1 MKFKLYFA
9 FILFST
15 SSLYSQ
21 TQGIAY
27 TAVGKGAATTFLS
40 DYHCIG
46 INASALGWDR
56 EHEKKRFTVGTSEF
70 GFGIYSD
77 ALNADN
83 LKGLYRTIRNQV
95 VGAETDQATRDQQKQ
110 FAKDFAGSN
119 ILINANYNWFGASF
133 QSQKFGGVAFS
144 ISENYQWE
152 SKLGSRMSDI
162 LFNGKYASVFDS
174 LTVVF
179 GSDTTTIPNNGTI
192 SADTM
197 QNVISGNFAVP
208 ISLGYITEG
217 TRIKAQ
223 WTRSYNL
230 SYGRKI
236 LGRDSVFVLYGGIGG
251 RYIQAVALF
260 DVESNG
266 AGITMNSAISPTFN
280 IDYSSIAS
288 GSPSFSGT
296 NQRGFPPKGV
306 GTGYGLDFS
315 VSAILL
321 NKITVAAAVNN
332 VGQITY
338 KRNVYSVR
346 DTLIGSYSLAGLE
359 SDNVTQSVNS
369 LLQNGGLLNL
379 EGEEKYT
386 LTNPATFRFG
396 ASIKLAKIINVGF
409 DFVSPFDRNNP
420 GSLSN
425 PVFAFGGEIR
435 PLKWVALSAGYFGGG
450 IYKNNI
456 PVGINFI
463 LGKGTYEFGV
473 SSRDILSFFMKD
485 ANSVSLALGFMRF
498 RF

>member
-1 MKFKLYFA
+1 MKFKLYFV
-9 FILFST
+9 FILFSS
-15 SSLYSQ
+15 SSLFSQ

-56 EHEKKRFTVGTSEF
+56 EYEKKRFTVGTSEF

-77 ALNADN
+77 ALNVNN
-83 LKGLYRTIRNQV
+83 LRGLYRTIENQA
-95 VGAETDQATRDQQKQ
+95 VGSGTDQATRDQQKQ
-110 FAKDFAGSN
+110 FAKDFANSN

-133 QSQKFGGVAFS
+133 QSQKLGGIAFS
-144 ISENYQWE
+144 VSENYQWQ

-179 GSDTTTIPNNGTI
+179 GSDTTTIPNNVNI

-208 ISLGYITEG
+208 VSLGYISEG

-260 DVESNG
+260 DVESSG

-280 IDYSSIAS
+280 IDYSSIATGAS
-288 GSPSFSGT
+288 SYSGT
-296 NQRGFPPKGV
+296 NQGGFPPKGV

-315 VSAILL
+315 VSAKLL

-346 DTLIGSYSLAGLE
+346 DTLIGGYSLEGLE
-359 SDNVTQSVNS
+359 TDNVTQSINS
-369 LLQNGGLLNL
+369 LLQNGGLLNI

-386 LTNPATFRFG
+386 VTNPATFRFG
-396 ASIKLAKIINVGF
+396 ASIKLGKIINVGF

-420 GSLSN
+420 GSVSN

-435 PLKWVALSAGYFGGG
+435 PLKWVALSAGYFGG
-450 IYKNNI
+450 
-456 PVGINFI
+456 
-463 LGKGTYEFGV
+463 
-473 SSRDILSFFMKD
+473 
-485 ANSVSLALGFMRF
+485 
-498 RF
+498 